1 MGVQSGTRSRGR
13 HRVSKG
19 IGGMIVAA
27 GGVLALIVLLVVT
40 EIWTVNRSTKDLN
53 ERIRKFRRGEDGGE
67 E

>member
-1 MGVQSGTRSRGR
+1 
-13 HRVSKG
+13 
-19 IGGMIVAA
+19 MIVAE